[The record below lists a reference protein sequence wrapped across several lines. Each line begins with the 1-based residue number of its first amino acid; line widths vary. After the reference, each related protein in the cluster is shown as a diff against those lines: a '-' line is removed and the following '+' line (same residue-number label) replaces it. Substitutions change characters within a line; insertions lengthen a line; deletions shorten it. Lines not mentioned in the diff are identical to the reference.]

1 MWLSQPCKAILAQ
14 VQMNPSVPIHTIAFN
29 CNDEEANCF
38 LYQLAN
44 STRGRYHYYTDNDY
58 DVEPPESW
66 KVSHFLS
73 LYGIMQDTFSKYIR
87 HTAEWRRSADEHLK
101 QYLKRLEHLQP
112 NWRKCYLHWQVFD
125 IRFYYFHN
133 KPKLCYI
140 LIIYICLF
148 DKYIIWST
156 DYNICFSYKYLL

>member
-1 MWLSQPCKAILAQ
+1 MIRVKPICLIIICFLWLSQPCKAILAQ

-73 LYGIMQDTFSKYIR
+73 LYGVMQVSF
-87 HTAEWRRSADEHLK
+87 L
-101 QYLKRLEHLQP
+101 RL
-112 NWRKCYLHWQVFD
+112 D
-125 IRFYYFHN
+125 IRLN
-133 KPKLCYI
+133 QGVTTNTSNN
-140 LIIYICLF
+140 ICNGCNIRNPTEGNVISI
-148 DKYIIWST
+148 DKYSISDFIIFIINLNFVT
-156 DYNICFSYKYLL
+156 F